1 MDMSQNNPIRLFV
14 THAWETSDEYLRI
27 FEYLESARNF
37 FYKNLSAPDKA
48 PAGGKEADR
57 EELRKQ
63 IAQAECVIALPGLYR
78 QHSEL
83 LLFELNFAKAS
94 DKPVILMRPFG
105 ANAVLPTAITS
116 LSDQTVEW
124 DGRALVDAVKKQ
136 ARHDPQDVERG
147 SRAPRRA
154 HRAHVLPHDPPAGAG
169 AAPADAA
176 QRERARGAAVR
187 RRGLVAS
194 RA

>member
-1 MDMSQNNPIRLFV
+1 MSQNNPIRLFV

-37 FYKNLSAPDKA
+37 FYKNLSGPDRAPS
-48 PAGGKEADR
+48 GGKEADR

-78 QHSEL
+78 QHAEL
-83 LLFELNFAKAS
+83 LNFEMTFAKAS
-94 DKPVILMRPFG
+94 DKPVILMKPFG

-116 LSDQTVEW
+116 MSDQIVEW

-136 ARHDPQDVERG
+136 ARHEESNRWDTIEFKLD
-147 SRAPRRA
+147 
-154 HRAHVLPHDPPAGAG
+154 
-169 AAPADAA
+169 
-176 QRERARGAAVR
+176 
-187 RRGLVAS
+187 
-194 RA
+194 

>member
-1 MDMSQNNPIRLFV
+1 MSQNNPIRLFV
-14 THAWETSDEYLRI
+14 THAWDTSDEYLRI

-57 EELRKQ
+57 EELRRQ
-63 IAQAECVIALPGLYR
+63 MAQAECIIALPGMYAK
-78 QHSEL
+78 QSEL

-94 DKPVILMRPFG
+94 DKPVILMKPFG

-116 LSDQTVEW
+116 LADQIVEW

-136 ARHDPQDVERG
+136 ARHEE
-147 SRAPRRA
+147 S
-154 HRAHVLPHDPPAGAG
+154 HRWDTIEFKLD
-169 AAPADAA
+169 
-176 QRERARGAAVR
+176 
-187 RRGLVAS
+187 
-194 RA
+194 